1 MGTRANNLISKAK
14 RGEARRRAAQTLSRT
29 TYSRDSARWILTL
42 LCVPH
47 HVLQTLVLCVPHH
60 VLQTLVLCVPHH
72 VLQTLVQSFLAE
84 YPSVGER
91 VEAGVAANLRA
102 TKRATNRAQ

>member
-47 HVLQTLVLCVPHH
+47 HVLQTLV
-60 VLQTLVLCVPHH
+60 
-72 VLQTLVQSFLAE
+72 QSFLAE

>member
-60 VLQTLVLCVPHH
+60 VLQTLV
-72 VLQTLVQSFLAE
+72 QSFLAE